1 MEPLSL
7 EGLPGD
13 ALLLVDTAPIIYA
26 LERHPTFGPY
36 FQPLFDAHG
45 AGKLRFAVTT
55 VTIAE
60 VLTGPFKARKGDL
73 ARRYRLVLESWR
85 VIPLDVDI
93 AQSAAKLL
101 AETGLRL
108 PDAIQLASA
117 IATNAFAI
125 VTHDR
130 DFSAVRGFRII
141 R

>member
-7 EGLPGD
+7 QELPDD
-13 ALLLVDTAPIIYA
+13 ALLLVDTAPIIYT

-36 FQPLFDAHG
+36 FQPLFNAHA

-60 VLTGPFKARKGDL
+60 VLTGPFKARKDDL
-73 ARRYRLVLESWR
+73 AWQYRRVLESWR
-85 VIPLDVDI
+85 VIPLNVDI
-93 AQSAAKLL
+93 AESAARFR

-117 IATNAFAI
+117 IAINAFAL

-130 DFSAVRGFRII
+130 DFSAARGFRII

>member
-7 EGLPGD
+7 EGLPD
-13 ALLLVDTAPIIYA
+13 EALLLIDSAPIIYT

-36 FQPLFDAHG
+36 FQPLFDAHA

-60 VLTGPFKARKGDL
+60 VLTGPFKARKNDL
-73 ARRYRLVLESWR
+73 AWRYRMVLDSWR

-93 AQSAAKLL
+93 AQSAARSR

-117 IATNAFAI
+117 VAINAFAL